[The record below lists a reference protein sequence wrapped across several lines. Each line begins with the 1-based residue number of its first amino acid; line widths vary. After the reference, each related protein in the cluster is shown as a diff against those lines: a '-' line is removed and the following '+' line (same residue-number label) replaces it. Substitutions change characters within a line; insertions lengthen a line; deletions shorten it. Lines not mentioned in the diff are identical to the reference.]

1 MLRRRIGGPTGPL
14 ASALSLGTL
23 PFGTTVD
30 EETSFVILDRFVEA
44 GGTLL
49 DTGEVRRDR
58 PSGCREA
65 RPKRGAGSGTAPPL
79 ERCTEAGRP

>member
-30 EETSFVILDRFVEA
+30 KETSFAALDRFVEA

-49 DTGEVRRDR
+49 DTADNYAFWR
-58 PSGCREA
+58 PAGPGTRA
-65 RPKRGAGSGTAPPL
+65 RPPSAGGWPPGAGPCAT
-79 ERCTEAGRP
+79 RC